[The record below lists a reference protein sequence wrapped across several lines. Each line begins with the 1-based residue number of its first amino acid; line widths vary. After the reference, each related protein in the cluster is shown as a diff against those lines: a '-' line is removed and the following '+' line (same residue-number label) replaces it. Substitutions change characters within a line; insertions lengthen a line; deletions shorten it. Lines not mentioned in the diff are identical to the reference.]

1 MSSVNIKDFYVNNTA
16 IKKFTFAKIIHKV
29 NTFYHYF
36 GTCFKSKTFP
46 LNGVF
51 SYKKDKRTDGE
62 IIRNSV
68 LRHKK
73 IFFQMYKDEFNA
85 KLVNIKEI

>member
-1 MSSVNIKDFYVNNTA
+1 MVSSHIN
-16 IKKFTFAKIIHKV
+16 
-29 NTFYHYF
+29 
-36 GTCFKSKTFP
+36 
-46 LNGVF
+46 
-51 SYKKDKRTDGE
+51 KDKRTDGE

-85 KLVNIKEI
+85 KLVNIKYCSQWRFVVDIDIIDDKICSTSKFY